1 MAKKFS
7 QLDDGLISFIERQPI
22 FFTASSAGDGRV
34 NVSPRSTS
42 NFRVIDQ
49 HNVFYL
55 DLSGSGNET
64 AAHARAGGQATIM
77 FCAFDGPPRIL
88 RLYGRFETVHRHSRE
103 HGAFIEQF
111 FDGEVPLGTRQIMK
125 LKFDLVIT
133 SCGFG
138 VPLFDFVGERDSME
152 KCLTNLGPEA
162 IENGWREKNVISL
175 DGLPTGLFD
184 ELVEK

>member
-1 MAKKFS
+1 MAKKFLH
-7 QLDDGLISFIERQPI
+7 LDDGLISFIERQPI
-22 FFTASSAGDGRV
+22 FFTASSTDDSRV
-34 NVSPRSTS
+34 NVSPRSTLH
-42 NFRVIDQ
+42 FRVIDQ
-49 HNVFYL
+49 SNVFYL

-88 RLYGRFETVHRHSRE
+88 RLYGRFETVHRDSRE
-103 HGAFIEQF
+103 YGTLIEQF
-111 FDGEVPLGTRQIMK
+111 FNGEVPLGTRQIMK

-152 KCLTNLGPEA
+152 KCLNSLGREA
-162 IENGWREKNVISL
+162 IENGWREKNVTSL